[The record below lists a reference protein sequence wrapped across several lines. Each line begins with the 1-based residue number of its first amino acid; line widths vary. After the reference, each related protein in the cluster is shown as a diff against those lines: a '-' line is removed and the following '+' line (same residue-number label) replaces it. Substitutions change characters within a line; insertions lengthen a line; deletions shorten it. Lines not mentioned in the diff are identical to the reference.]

1 MFAALYLVE
10 ILSLYRIHYGQGLI
24 LFNSIK
30 GGERYWITYQ
40 AASQGGRAMYDQISQ
55 SDFDDVIK
63 KRKKAEELYKAIK
76 PRYLSHSDEMAKE
89 LKYDLI
95 EALETHTKK

>member
-1 MFAALYLVE
+1 
-10 ILSLYRIHYGQGLI
+10 
-24 LFNSIK
+24 
-30 GGERYWITYQ
+30 
-40 AASQGGRAMYDQISQ
+40 MYDQISQ

-89 LKYDLI
+89 LKYSLR